1 MSIKAVIV
9 EDSRLARN
17 ELKELIKDY
26 PELEIIGEAENADDA
41 YGLITSLRPHVI
53 FLDINMPGKD
63 GFELLEMLDDV
74 PVTIFTT
81 AFDEFAIKSFEY
93 NALDYLLKPI
103 NQKRFADAVEKIR
116 SKMIAPA
123 VPMMESRTSDPGHR
137 TSDLLN
143 ENSRIFIKDGE
154 KCWLVTLSEVQL
166 FEIVGN
172 YTRVY
177 FKDNKPLIYKSL
189 HQVEERLPQHL
200 FFRANRQQVINL
212 QYIKSVDN
220 WFNGK
225 LRATLHNGAE
235 VEISRRQSALFKEM
249 LSL

>member
-1 MSIKAVIV
+1 MNTIKVIIV

-17 ELKELIKDY
+17 ELKELIKQH
-26 PELEIIGEAENADDA
+26 PELDVIGEAENVDTAFEMIIRQHPD
-41 YGLITSLRPHVI
+41 LI
-53 FLDINMPGKD
+53 FLDINMPEKD
-63 GFELLEMLDDV
+63 GFALLEMLEDV
-74 PVTIFTT
+74 PITVFTT
-81 AFDEFAIKSFEY
+81 AFDEYAIKSFEY

-103 NQKRFADAVEKIR
+103 NANRFADAVEKVKQKLVI
-116 SKMIAPA
+116 KAPEA
-123 VPMMESRTSDPGHR
+123 NVVEY
-137 TSDLLN
+137 LN
-143 ENSRIFIKDGE
+143 ENSQIFIKDGE
-154 KCWLVTLSEVQL
+154 KCWLVKISEVFL

-177 FKDNKPLIYKSL
+177 FKDCKPLIYKSL
-189 HQVEERLPQHL
+189 NQVDERLPQHL

-225 LRATLHNGAE
+225 LKATLQNGAE